1 MSRKQSNT
9 FPLIAD
15 LEGDY
20 KELIHI
26 EMPPVLPIL
35 PVRNIVMFP
44 GVVMPILVGRE
55 QSLRLLQK
63 VEQGNLPFA
72 IFCQYSTD
80 KEEPTHKDLYPTG
93 VMAKLVK
100 IISLPNN
107 KVTAIVQGVRRITLG
122 DELPGAEFML
132 SQVFPADELVPAQN
146 DMEFNTAMGTL
157 RDSITE
163 FVEMNDE
170 IPDEASFSVRNI
182 SNNIMALNYVC
193 SNFVEKVTDR
203 IALLSADDI
212 KERLFMMIRYMN
224 QQHELLSLKLDIRKK
239 THEEIDEQQRNY
251 FLRQQIKNIQAE
263 MGNEAAPEKKD
274 LLEKAARKKWS
285 DETKKMF
292 LREVDKLDQLSA
304 QSPDYN
310 VQLTYLQTLVA
321 LPWDKCTKDDLNLK
335 RAKRILDR
343 DHYGMEKVKERIMEF
358 LAVKSLAPDLK
369 GQVLCLVG
377 PPGVGKTSIAKSIAE
392 AMGRNYTRMSLGGV
406 RDEAD
411 IRGHRKTY
419 IGAMPGRIMDA
430 LRRAGTSN
438 PLILLDEIDKMG
450 NDFRGDPASAM
461 LEVLDTEQNVA
472 FRDHYIEL
480 SFDLSDVVFLT
491 TANDLSTVPRP
502 LLDRMEVIELPSY
515 TAEEKRLIA
524 RRHLLSKQMKKH
536 GLSENQLIVDDET
549 LDAIISGYTREAGV
563 RRLEQVLAKLCRKA
577 AKHIADGD
585 ESLTATKENLEE
597 LLGTATFKD
606 DLVSKK
612 DEVGIVNGLAWTSVG
627 GEMLEVEVAVIPGTG
642 KIEITGNLGTVMQE
656 SAKAAVTFVRSKA
669 EALNIDPMFYKN
681 NDLHIHFPEAAI
693 PKDGPSAGVTITTAL
708 ISALTGAPVRHE
720 VAMTGEVTLRGR
732 VLPIGGLRE
741 KTMAAYRAG
750 IKTVCIP
757 KDNESDLKDIVPV
770 VRENINFVIAEHMDT
785 VMETAIDFS
794 RRPKQK
800 KRKSAPVKRA
810 ADTASTTV
818 VQ

>member
-1 MSRKQSNT
+1 
-9 FPLIAD
+9 
-15 LEGDY
+15 
-20 KELIHI
+20 
-26 EMPPVLPIL
+26 
-35 PVRNIVMFP
+35 
-44 GVVMPILVGRE
+44 
-55 QSLRLLQK
+55 
-63 VEQGNLPFA
+63 
-72 IFCQYSTD
+72 
-80 KEEPTHKDLYPTG
+80 
-93 VMAKLVK
+93 
-100 IISLPNN
+100 
-107 KVTAIVQGVRRITLG
+107 
-122 DELPGAEFML
+122 
-132 SQVFPADELVPAQN
+132 
-146 DMEFNTAMGTL
+146 
-157 RDSITE
+157 
-163 FVEMNDE
+163 
-170 IPDEASFSVRNI
+170 
-182 SNNIMALNYVC
+182 
-193 SNFVEKVTDR
+193 
-203 IALLSADDI
+203 
-212 KERLFMMIRYMN
+212 
-224 QQHELLSLKLDIRKK
+224 
-239 THEEIDEQQRNY
+239 
-251 FLRQQIKNIQAE
+251 
-263 MGNEAAPEKKD
+263 
-274 LLEKAARKKWS
+274 
-285 DETKKMF
+285 
-292 LREVDKLDQLSA
+292 
-304 QSPDYN
+304 
-310 VQLTYLQTLVA
+310 
-321 LPWDKCTKDDLNLK
+321 
-335 RAKRILDR
+335 
-343 DHYGMEKVKERIMEF
+343 
-358 LAVKSLAPDLK
+358 
-369 GQVLCLVG
+369 
-377 PPGVGKTSIAKSIAE
+377 
-392 AMGRNYTRMSLGGV
+392 
-406 RDEAD
+406 
-411 IRGHRKTY
+411 
-419 IGAMPGRIMDA
+419 
-430 LRRAGTSN
+430 
-438 PLILLDEIDKMG
+438 
-450 NDFRGDPASAM
+450 
-461 LEVLDTEQNVA
+461 
-472 FRDHYIEL
+472 
-480 SFDLSDVVFLT
+480 
-491 TANDLSTVPRP
+491 
-502 LLDRMEVIELPSY
+502 MEVIELPSY

-536 GLSENQLIVDDET
+536 GLSENQLIVDDGT

-669 EALNIDPMFYKN
+669 EALNIDPMFYKD

-794 RRPKQK
+794 RRPKKQR
-800 KRKSAPVKRA
+800 RKSAPVKRAA

>member
-1 MSRKQSNT
+1 MTELNGIVLSR
-9 FPLIAD
+9 L
-15 LEGDY
+15 
-20 KELIHI
+20 
-26 EMPPVLPIL
+26 PVLPL
-35 PVRNIVMFP
+35 RGLTAFPNMIVHFD
-44 GVVMPILVGRE
+44 VGRMMSIRALE
-55 QSLRLLQK
+55 AAMKNGQTIFLTAQRELKTDTPTPSDLYQIGTICQIRQILRLPGDNIRVL
-63 VEQGNLPFA
+63 VEGKTRALAHNFIAAEKDEDCMYAEVEELEDYVYGVTERRAQALVRTAQERFGEYA
-72 IFCQYSTD
+72 QYASRLSPDVELTVAEGGD
-80 KEEPTHKDLYPTG
+80 PGYLADYIAQNIPVDVAAKQEILEELGITRRL
-93 VMAKLVK
+93 VMVIRMLGEETEVLK
-100 IISLPNN
+100 IENEI
-107 KVTAIVQGVRRITLG
+107 Q
-122 DELPGAEFML
+122 DELKTQIDKNQKEYYLREQIKVIQTELGEQDVAAEAESYRTRVL
-132 SQVFPADELVPAQN
+132 D
-146 DMEFNTAMGTL
+146 
-157 RDSITE
+157 
-163 FVEMNDE
+163 
-170 IPDEASFSVRNI
+170 
-182 SNNIMALNYVC
+182 
-193 SNFVEKVTDR
+193 
-203 IALLSADDI
+203 
-212 KERLFMMIRYMN
+212 
-224 QQHELLSLKLDIRKK
+224 LKLPKECEDKLI
-239 THEEIDEQQRNY
+239 
-251 FLRQQIKNIQAE
+251 
-263 MGNEAAPEKKD
+263 
-274 LLEKAARKKWS
+274 
-285 DETKKMF
+285 
-292 LREVDKLDQLSA
+292 REVDRFAKLSGSTAEQG
-304 QSPDYN
+304 
-310 VQLTYLQTLVA
+310 VVRTYLDTVLD
-321 LPWDKCTKDDLNLK
+321 LPWNKKSEERHDL
-335 RAKRILDR
+335 AEAQAILDR

-377 PPGVGKTSIAKSIAE
+377 PPGVGKTSIAKSVAE

-480 SFDLSDVVFLT
+480 PFDLSDVVFLT

-627 GEMLEVEVAVIPGTG
+627 GEMLEVEVAVVPGTG

-669 EALNIDPMFYKN
+669 EALNIDPMFYKD

-785 VMETAIDFS
+785 VVETAIDFS

-800 KRKSAPVKRA
+800 KRKSAPIKRA
-810 ADTASTTV
+810 ADSASTTV

>member
-1 MSRKQSNT
+1 MISRKHRRSSTATTMAWRRSRNALWSFLPSRALRPT
-9 FPLIAD
+9 SRDRCCVWSALRVSARPRL
-15 LEGDY
+15 
-20 KELIHI
+20 
-26 EMPPVLPIL
+26 PSPV
-35 PVRNIVMFP
+35 
-44 GVVMPILVGRE
+44 
-55 QSLRLLQK
+55 
-63 VEQGNLPFA
+63 
-72 IFCQYSTD
+72 
-80 KEEPTHKDLYPTG
+80 
-93 VMAKLVK
+93 
-100 IISLPNN
+100 
-107 KVTAIVQGVRRITLG
+107 
-122 DELPGAEFML
+122 
-132 SQVFPADELVPAQN
+132 
-146 DMEFNTAMGTL
+146 
-157 RDSITE
+157 
-163 FVEMNDE
+163 
-170 IPDEASFSVRNI
+170 
-182 SNNIMALNYVC
+182 
-193 SNFVEKVTDR
+193 
-203 IALLSADDI
+203 
-212 KERLFMMIRYMN
+212 
-224 QQHELLSLKLDIRKK
+224 
-239 THEEIDEQQRNY
+239 
-251 FLRQQIKNIQAE
+251 
-263 MGNEAAPEKKD
+263 
-274 LLEKAARKKWS
+274 
-285 DETKKMF
+285 
-292 LREVDKLDQLSA
+292 
-304 QSPDYN
+304 
-310 VQLTYLQTLVA
+310 
-321 LPWDKCTKDDLNLK
+321 
-335 RAKRILDR
+335 
-343 DHYGMEKVKERIMEF
+343 
-358 LAVKSLAPDLK
+358 
-369 GQVLCLVG
+369 
-377 PPGVGKTSIAKSIAE
+377 AE

-480 SFDLSDVVFLT
+480 PFDLSDVVFLT

-549 LDAIISGYTREAGV
+549 LDAIICGYTREAGV

-606 DLVSKK
+606 DVVEREGRGRHLSTVS
-612 DEVGIVNGLAWTSVG
+612 AWTSVG
-627 GEMLEVEVAVIPGTG
+627 GEMLEVEVAVVPGTG

-720 VAMTGEVTLRGR
+720 VAMTARGNAARPRAADRRSARENHGGVPRGHQDR
-732 VLPIGGLRE
+732 VHSEGQRE
-741 KTMAAYRAG
+741 RFEGYRAG
-750 IKTVCIP
+750 RSGKHQLCHCGAHGHGGGDRDRLFAPSQAEKTQVRTGKTCSGLGI
-757 KDNESDLKDIVPV
+757 DNGGTIIWK
-770 VRENINFVIAEHMDT
+770 
-785 VMETAIDFS
+785 
-794 RRPKQK
+794 
-800 KRKSAPVKRA
+800 
-810 ADTASTTV
+810 
-818 VQ
+818 